1 MTLLTTDLIAIM
13 IALGGLIYVTFLGL
27 FQLRKLEIENQ
38 KLRSQLNKKQ
48 FNFQL
53 RRPRRFPQPVDNF
66 KAM

>member
-38 KLRSQLNKKQ
+38 KLRSQLNKK
-48 FNFQL
+48 
-53 RRPRRFPQPVDNF
+53 
-66 KAM
+66 